1 MRSLRPARA
10 TVFVRVL
17 GLMLACVVA
26 VQLVNFAL
34 HLAVGP
40 PPPRLYSIGQV
51 AAVLRAG
58 ADPTGQI
65 RLSADSEPPAMGG
78 AMSRA
83 LSHALAVQLGRPT
96 DHVRVGQS
104 NPPNI
109 IMEGLPRRGPRGDPS
124 RDVRDGVLVGDFV
137 AAVRQPDGKWMAAR
151 PRNSRS
157 SAWLWRS
164 LLWLL
169 AALVAAIPFAW
180 ILARRVAR
188 PIGLFA
194 AAAERIG
201 RDPRA
206 APLSIEGPAEIA
218 DAASAFNEMQRQLN
232 QYVEDR
238 TMMIG
243 AIAHDL
249 RTPLMRLSLRLENA
263 PDGIRQGCERE
274 VSEMQAMIRAT
285 ADYVR
290 DATQIGERRRLDL
303 RSLTESL
310 VDDYADRGEPVT
322 LAPGDNPIVEGDAVA
337 LKSLLANLIENALR
351 YAGQAEVHI
360 AQEGRQAMLEV
371 RDCGPGVPD
380 DELPRVFE
388 PFYRGERSR
397 NRDTGGI
404 GLGLASVRG
413 VARAHGG
420 NATIEN
426 RPDGGVVARVVL
438 PI

>member
-1 MRSLRPARA
+1 MKPPGAARS

-34 HLAVGP
+34 QLMVGP
-40 PPPRLYSIGQV
+40 PPPRLYSVGQV
-51 AAVLRAG
+51 AAVLRSG
-58 ADPTGQI
+58 TDPSGEV
-65 RLSADSEPPAMGG
+65 RLSVDVEPPEMGG

-83 LSHALAVQLGRPT
+83 LSGALALQLDRPL
-96 DHVRVGQS
+96 HQVRVGQY
-104 NPPNI
+104 NPPSI
-109 IMEGLPRRGPRGDPS
+109 VGPPRGPRSDATP
-124 RDVRDGVLVGDFV
+124 DVRDGVLVGDFI
-137 AAVRQPDGKWMAAR
+137 AAVRRQDGKWIAAR
-151 PRNSRS
+151 PTDSRS
-157 SAWLWRS
+157 GAWFRRS

-169 AALVAAIPFAW
+169 AALAAAIPFAW
-180 ILARRVAR
+180 VLARRVAR

-194 AAAERIG
+194 AAAERLG

-206 APLSIEGPAEIA
+206 EPLPIEGPAEIA
-218 DAASAFNEMQRQLN
+218 HAATAFNEMQRQLN

-238 TMMIG
+238 TVMIA

-249 RTPLMRLSLRLENA
+249 RTPLMRLSLRLETA
-263 PDGIRQGCERE
+263 PAATRQGCEFD
-274 VSEMQAMIRAT
+274 VAEMQAMIRAAT
-285 ADYVR
+285 DYVR
-290 DATQIGERRRLDL
+290 DLSQVRARRRLDL
-303 RSLTESL
+303 RSLAESV
-310 VDDYADRGEPVT
+310 VDDYADRNKPVT
-322 LAPGDNPIVEGDAVA
+322 LAPGEALIVEGDVIA
-337 LKSLLANLIENALR
+337 LKSVLDNLIANALR
-351 YAGQAEVHI
+351 YAGEAEVRVSRKDGF
-360 AQEGRQAMLEV
+360 AELEV
-371 RDCGPGVPD
+371 CDRGPGVPE

-420 NATIEN
+420 SATLDN
-426 RPDGGVVARVVL
+426 RPEGGVIAKVVL